1 MYAMGLGDIY
11 TFGPTFRAE
20 NSNTTRHAAEFWM
33 IEPEMAFAD
42 IYDDMDLAED
52 MVRYCVKYVMEN
64 CAEDL
69 ELFNKF
75 VEPGLI
81 DKLNNIVDNGFAR
94 ITYAEAIE
102 IMKNPDIS
110 LNMRRNLALI
120 CKPNTSA
127 IWPKFI
133 SSAR

>member
-52 MVRYCVKYVMEN
+52 MVRSCVRHVMEH

-69 ELFNKF
+69 ELFDKF
-75 VEPGLI
+75 VEPGLL
-81 DKLNNIVDNGFAR
+81 DKLNNIVENGFAR

-102 IMKNPDIS
+102 IMKTPVTSSNI
-110 LNMRRNLALI
+110 RRSSVLTCRPSMSVIWLRF
-120 CKPNTSA
+120 TSN
-127 IWPKFI
+127 
-133 SSAR
+133 AR